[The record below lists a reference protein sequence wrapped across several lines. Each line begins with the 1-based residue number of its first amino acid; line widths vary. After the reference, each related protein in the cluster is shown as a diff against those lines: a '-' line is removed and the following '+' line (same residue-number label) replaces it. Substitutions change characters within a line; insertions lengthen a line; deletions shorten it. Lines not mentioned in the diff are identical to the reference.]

1 MQVCWRWYDIAS
13 PYFFAIVPVRPSHR
27 QSFVK
32 HCRTHPELAAY
43 TKDLYFF
50 NGAWGDSSRDELYLP
65 FTSGPFDVQLLAS
78 ALPFLTNLTTLV
90 IAGCNDKTDRTLP
103 MKCMT
108 RRHRNPVALQRL
120 TLFACRN
127 TGFILHGLLSLFSVD
142 TLVPAAYCGIY
153 ELFDYSKS
161 SKHLNALFAPGSV
174 AVRQLVLQ
182 QTDEHFYSFFERVLS
197 PGCVRGLTTGAWV
210 RHDDITHIL
219 ARFLRS
225 PAGQNLVSVSI
236 GGIEL
241 SSLRNPSS
249 WVITVSPENLWA
261 CGATLG
267 AALAHCTHLQN
278 LRIGLVHG
286 SELEKDPLSQC
297 SGLWKPL
304 LANLPPTL
312 RALDLHIWVLVSP
325 PWRLWRWASPVKSL
339 APLDRLL
346 GDSGSA
352 AGPGEGRTPR
362 LPHLKRVELHVH
374 YWYSERSPS
383 DASEMREREEVGLEL
398 AAATALPRL
407 SAAGLLKEFRVDDV
421 EGSPDY
427 DCECLLL
434 RSCADFGAVGVR
446 ELTMLN
452 NARL

>member
-90 IAGCNDKTDRTLP
+90 IAGCNDKTDRSLLFRR
-103 MKCMT
+103 MA
-108 RRHRNPVALQRL
+108 RRHRNPVALKRL

-197 PGCVRGLTTGAWV
+197 PGCLRRLTTGTWA
-210 RHDDITHIL
+210 RRDDITDTL
-219 ARFLRS
+219 AQFLCS
-225 PAGQNLVSVSI
+225 PAAQNLVSITI
-236 GGIEL
+236 GSIEL
-241 SSLRNPSS
+241 SCLRNSS
-249 WVITVSPENLWA
+249 FGVIAASPENSSV

-267 AALAHCTHLQN
+267 AALASCTRLQY
-278 LRIGLVHG
+278 LRIGLVHR

-304 LANLPPTL
+304 LANLAPTL

-362 LPHLKRVELHVH
+362 FPHLRRVELHVH
-374 YWYSERSPS
+374 YWRSERSPS
-383 DASEMREREEVGLEL
+383 DPSEMREREEVGLEL
-398 AAATALPRL
+398 AAVTALPRL

-421 EGSPDY
+421 EGRPEY
-427 DCECLLL
+427 GCECLLL
-434 RSCADFGAVGVR
+434 RSCAGFREVGVR
-446 ELTMLN
+446 ELTMFN
-452 NARL
+452 DARL